1 MKKINLIGI
10 SMLVILFISSFLL
23 IKKNQAKDTSVF
35 SESNQSV
42 TVFSATLTDEPRQI
56 EQTDNYYLSF
66 DNVHADND
74 ESQRELAI
82 LHEGGALITTL
93 PADKEIKA
101 GDQIN
106 VIVHKD
112 FATTYSTPPQ
122 LIGNSVISVSF

>member
-1 MKKINLIGI
+1 MKKINLIGV

-23 IKKNQAKDTSVF
+23 IKKNQPKDTSVF

-42 TVFSATLTDEPRQI
+42 IAFAATLTDIPRQI
-56 EQTDNYYLSF
+56 EQTDSYYLSF
-66 DNVHADND
+66 DDVHADD
-74 ESQRELAI
+74 DDSQRELSI

-101 GDQIN
+101 GDKIN
-106 VIVHKD
+106 VTVHKD
-112 FATTYSTPPQ
+112 FATTYSIPPQ